1 MKQAFAILGA
11 ALLVALGLFLPRL
24 TAAYQDQNLAGDV
37 RRMENAAVS
46 LTLAE
51 EVMEL
56 SELDLFQSLDLF
68 SLSSS
73 MVELEEGR
81 YTSAVDAARA
91 SSILDLVLDA
101 DVYLDDDKI
110 LPTEVVPFL
119 LTDGYG
125 RSGIFWRC
133 GWEEHPDEAVW
144 IDDQNRSVVGF
155 CLRCSAFDH
164 PMNSQEA
171 YDLCQ
176 EICGFIFPQDVGA
189 AGFWADD
196 DVLLISLSRGEESV
210 VIAVRN
216 IDGFLCFNSDP
227 DSGSGTT
234 DNPISS

>member
-101 DVYLDDDKI
+101 DVYLDDDKT

-133 GWEEHPDEAVW
+133 GWEERPDEAVW

-155 CLRCSAFDH
+155 CLRCSTFDL
-164 PMNSQEA
+164 PMNSPEA
-171 YDLCQ
+171 HDLCQ
-176 EICGFIFPQDVGA
+176 GICGFIFPQDIDA
-189 AGFWADD
+189 AEFWADD
-196 DVLLISLSRGEESV
+196 DVLLISLSRGEDSV
-210 VIAVRN
+210 VIAVQN
-216 IDGFLCFNSDP
+216 IDGSLCFNSDP
-227 DSGSGTT
+227 DSGNGTT
-234 DNPISS
+234 KNP